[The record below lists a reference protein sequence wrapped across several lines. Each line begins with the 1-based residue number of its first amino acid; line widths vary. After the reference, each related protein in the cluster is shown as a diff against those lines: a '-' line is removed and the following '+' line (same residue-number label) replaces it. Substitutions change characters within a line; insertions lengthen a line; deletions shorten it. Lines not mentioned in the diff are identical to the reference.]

1 MSLPVNI
8 NTGFRETLYQTP
20 NSSKN
25 KITPLTEDDKK
36 NICKEILNTGKK
48 INNKY
53 SIPSQFPVITGTLSN
68 KKTGG
73 RKKRKTLRKKGR
85 K

>member
-1 MSLPVNI
+1 MNLSK
-8 NTGFRETLYQTP
+8 TGFSETLIQKP
-20 NSSKN
+20 NSSN
-25 KITPLTEDDKK
+25 KIIPITEENKK
-36 NICKEILNTGKK
+36 NICKEILYVGKK

-73 RKKRKTLRKKGR
+73 RKKRKTLRKKSR